1 VTKRSLSFRQKDN
14 TDRDIL
20 SRKNLNSSTGTKLVP
35 SAWRSRKS
43 ETGMAAKLSW
53 SSFLLLSYESRCATR
68 GSCKPKGSGVPAS
81 GSLASCES
89 RDWLRVGLVI
99 ERLPPEV
106 TPQPKWPLTAW
117 IATLRR
123 PIPMR
128 SGLGISPPSGRDV
141 GWLYLAAVLDLYSRR
156 VVGWAMAASQDETD
170 AARWRCA
177 WPCSSADRRL
187 GYCITRTADANT
199 PVMPIK
205 HCSPR

>member
-1 VTKRSLSFRQKDN
+1 MSLLCETLNVSLSGYYADAHTPDESPQAEKMA
-14 TDRDIL
+14 
-20 SRKNLNSSTGTKLVP
+20 SEPSTFKRLTMPTEAYMGAHGCMP
-35 SAWRSRKS
+35 
-43 ETGMAAKLSW
+43 
-53 SSFLLLSYESRCATR
+53 
-68 GSCKPKGSGVPAS
+68 SCKPKGSGVPAS

-128 SGLGISPPSGRDV
+128 SGPGISPPSGRDV